1 MNYKDAGVDL
11 EAGRSFVDDI
21 KDTVKSTHRSEVIG
35 GFGGFNGMMRIPT
48 GYEKPILV
56 SGTDGVGTKIHVAEL
71 EATGNPS
78 VMRGIGLDLV
88 AMCVN
93 DVITCG
99 AKPLYFLDYIC
110 TSDLKLHGDLV
121 KELVN
126 GIAEGCKISGC
137 SLLGGETAEH
147 PRRSS
152 MVDPIKDI
160 AGFCTGIVEENE
172 IIDGRLIKEGDV
184 VIGIESSGLHSNGY
198 SLIRDMLWRHKIF
211 LKKGYDEAWGGGK
224 IKDPSPTPELLNP
237 TIIYAPLVA
246 DLLEEFPILGMAN
259 ITGGGIPENL
269 PRCIPDGLEARVDYN
284 SWKMP
289 DLFSKI
295 MLLGEI
301 PEEEMKNVFNLG
313 IGYCLVVPE
322 EVVTDV
328 QLRIFG
334 HDLQSWVIGDIITTS
349 K

>member
-1 MNYKDAGVDL
+1 MDYKTAGVDI
-11 EAGRSFVDDI
+11 EAGRSFVDKI
-21 KDTVKSTHRSEVIG
+21 KDTVKSTHTPEVLG
-35 GFGGFNGMMRIPT
+35 GFGGFNGMMRVPV
-48 GYEKPILV
+48 GYEKPVLV

-78 VMRGIGLDLV
+78 VMYGIGIDLV

-121 KELVN
+121 KHLVD
-126 GIAEGCKISGC
+126 GIAEGCKQSGC

-152 MVDPIKDI
+152 MVDPIRDVS
-160 AGFCTGIVEENE
+160 GFCTGIVEENE
-172 IIDGRLIKEGDV
+172 IIDGSLIKEGDV
-184 VIGIESSGLHSNGY
+184 IIGIESSGVHSNGF
-198 SLIRDMLWRHKIF
+198 SLIREMLWRHKIF
-211 LKKGYDEAWGGGK
+211 LRKGYDEKWGGGK
-224 IKDPSPTPELLNP
+224 IEDTSPTPELLNP

-246 DLLEEFPILGMAN
+246 SLLKDFPILGMAN

-269 PRCIPDGLEARVDYN
+269 PRCFPKGLRPEVDYD
-284 SWKMP
+284 SWPMP
-289 DLFSKI
+289 KLFSKI
-295 MLLGEI
+295 MLAGEI
-301 PEEEMKNVFNLG
+301 PPEEMKNVFNLG

-322 EVVTDV
+322 EVATDV
-328 QLRIFG
+328 QLRIEG
-334 HDLQSWVIGDIITTS
+334 HGLKSWDIGIAVSI
-349 K
+349 